1 MHFNANHSRL
11 YVACSDDDAIDI
23 VDMVCWR
30 LSADANLLATN
41 RRIEV

>member
-23 VDMVCWR
+23 VDGVLLEVIGR
-30 LSADANLLATN
+30 RELIGDQSAN
-41 RRIEV
+41 

>member
-23 VDMVCWR
+23 VDVVLLEVSGR
-30 LSADANLLATN
+30 RELIGDQLAN
-41 RRIEV
+41 